1 MEFVDKIKTLM
12 SFPPLASE
20 HGKKMDDFIIY
31 IHLLMAVLFVGW
43 FAYFLYAIFR
53 FRKSNNPKASYTG
66 AQTNISTYAEV
77 AVAVAEVILLVG
89 LAIPLWA
96 SVVDA
101 DKFPKE
107 EVNPIVIK
115 VTGQQFAWNT
125 RYPGKDGAFGKQD
138 IKFVAPDNKFGV
150 DKNDPN
156 TKDDF
161 DSPLNLMAVPVGRA
175 VIIHLSSLDVI
186 HCFKVVPLRI
196 TQDAIPGLMIPMHF
210 KATKEGKYMVTCAQ
224 LCGNGHATMRGNIN
238 VLSEADYKKWEAD
251 LASKA
256 GGTAT
261 SFE

>member
-1 MEFVDKIKTLM
+1 MELVDKIKDLM
-12 SFPPLASE
+12 SFPPVASE
-20 HGKKMDDFIIY
+20 HGKSMDDFIVY
-31 IHLLMAVLFVGW
+31 VHVLMAVLFVGW
-43 FAYFLYAIFR
+43 FAYFLYALFR
-53 FRKSNNPKASYTG
+53 FRHVKNPKASYTG
-66 AQTNISTYAEV
+66 AQTSFSTYAEV
-77 AVAVAEVILLVG
+77 AVAVAEVILLVS

-96 SVVDA
+96 TVVDS
-101 DKFPKE
+101 DKFPTEKDK
-107 EVNPIVIK
+107 PLVIK
-115 VTGQQFAWNT
+115 VTAQQFAWNA

-161 DSPLNLMAVPVGRA
+161 ESAINLMHVPSDRK

-210 KATKEGKYMVTCAQ
+210 KAVKEGKYMITCAQ
-224 LCGNGHATMRGNIN
+224 LCGNGHATMRGNIT
-238 VLSEADYKKWEAD
+238 VLSQSDYDKWEAD
-251 LASKA
+251 IAAKA
-256 GGTAT
+256 KDTAT